1 MDIFEVLEVLGDFIF
16 DGDGTITALNG
27 FIDALMPYCYLL
39 ASIIMVILVATKVIT
54 YFANPSSNMDPYVL
68 VKPILVLSALFLYRP
83 LVDFLIVQPVD
94 LVTDAVEAASLKATN
109 TRDLDSFR
117 NIVGQ
122 GLTAFADGD
131 NNDGVSIYD
140 FLQVS
145 AALEFIHLLIQIVA
159 LVIIGF
165 ILLKQLVMKAI
176 YLILGVLV
184 LPLSLIP
191 SNFEILKKWF
201 FGFLSVLLWLP
212 VLRIFQTIIALI
224 HNAPL
229 EGFAQPLFAVVL
241 QVVMI
246 YYIWNVPKYANFLV
260 SSAGESGGS
269 IVSDGINT
277 VSTMYQIKG
286 FSSLGKNQN
295 K

>member
-1 MDIFEVLEVLGDFIF
+1 MDIFEILEVLGDFIF
-16 DGDGTITALNG
+16 NGDGTVPGLNG
-27 FIDALMPYCYLL
+27 FIDAIMPYCYLL
-39 ASIIMVILVATKVIT
+39 ATIIMVILVATKVIT
-54 YFANPSSNMDPYVL
+54 YFSNPSSNMDPYVL
-68 VKPILVLSALFLYRP
+68 VKPILVLSALFLYQP

-94 LVTDAVEAASLKATN
+94 LITGAVEAASLEATN
-109 TRDLDSFR
+109 NRNLTSFR
-117 NIVGQ
+117 DAVDQ

-131 NNDGVSIYD
+131 NKEGVSIYD

-145 AALEFIHLLIQIVA
+145 AALEFIHLFIQIIA

-176 YLILGVLV
+176 YFMLGVLV

-224 HNAPL
+224 HTAPL
-229 EGFAQPLFAVVL
+229 DGFAQPLFAVVL

-286 FSSLGKNQN
+286 FSKFGKNQN